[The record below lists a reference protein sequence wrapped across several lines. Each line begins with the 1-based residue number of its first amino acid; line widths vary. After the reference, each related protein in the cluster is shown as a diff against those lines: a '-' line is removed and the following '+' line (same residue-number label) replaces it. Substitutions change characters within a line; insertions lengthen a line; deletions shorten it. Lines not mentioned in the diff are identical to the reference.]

1 MADVITEG
9 KRKTE
14 DHEEVPASKKAKDT
28 DSGSEEETKE
38 SELKNGVEK
47 VTLDLPDEDTLS
59 SMPEENMKKT
69 IDQLEKGKLVADKY
83 VEALTRAYD
92 AFADKNPEFFTE
104 DQQTSLQTLQ
114 SFKEKMTDKKRNTE
128 IEEDTKK
135 AFAYHI
141 EVCKAAM
148 PALFNP
154 VPEEKEPAE
163 EKPEVTETPVEAL
176 FKKAPAVTM
185 DAVYQ
190 VVNTGLTKLVR
201 EKKQLN
207 DELQQLYEKM
217 EISDESLRH
226 QILESMGKEAE
237 GCWRFLQENG
247 EAIFE
252 HYSKVGKSE
261 LVILSLCRDVVA
273 EVIEKIILCRKNWTI
288 AASALNKYSMGA
300 TALVDGPVVSAE
312 QYSNK
317 DHLIG
322 LIPDNR
328 LSLQQLL
335 SDLKRKVDSSDK
347 VIIDHEKSLIPEGG
361 EASYDFI
368 LKELPSKLGRTLSKS
383 LAVEEKLYIGYHLNV
398 IKGCVGKMME
408 LTIARKC
415 LDGKYVFRKD
425 AKGGHGHGRGR
436 DYRSGR
442 DDRHD
447 GWKDRNRNRYGGG
460 LGVKSGGQFDHRGS
474 Y

>member
-14 DHEEVPASKKAKDT
+14 EDHDEVPASKKVKDN

-47 VTLDLPDEDTLS
+47 VTLDLPDEDALN

-69 IDQLEKGKLVADKY
+69 IGQLEKGKFVADKY

-92 AFADKNPEFFTE
+92 AFADKNPDLFTE

-114 SFKEKMTDKKRNTE
+114 AFKEKMTDKKRNTE
-128 IEEDTKK
+128 LDEDTKK

-141 EVCKAAM
+141 EICKAAM
-148 PALFNP
+148 TDLFTP
-154 VPEEKEPAE
+154 VKEEQEPAAE
-163 EKPEVTETPVEAL
+163 APEVAENPVEAL

-190 VVNTGLTKLVR
+190 VVNTGLTQLVR
-201 EKKQLN
+201 NKKQLN
-207 DELQQLYEKM
+207 EELQQLYEKM

-237 GCWRFLQENG
+237 GCWRFLQEHG
-247 EAIFE
+247 PEIFE
-252 HYSKVGKSE
+252 LYSKVGKSE
-261 LVILSLCRDVVA
+261 LVVLSLCRDVVS
-273 EVIEKIILCRKNWTI
+273 EVIEKIILSRKNWTT

-300 TALVDGPVVSAE
+300 TALVCGPVVTPE
-312 QYSNK
+312 QYGNK

-328 LSLQQLL
+328 LALQQLV

-368 LKELPSKLGRTLSKS
+368 IKELPLKLGRTLSKN
-383 LAVEEKLYIGYHLNV
+383 LAVEEKLYIGYHLSV

-425 AKGGHGHGRGR
+425 VKGGHGHGRGR

-442 DDRHD
+442 DDR
-447 GWKDRNRNRYGGG
+447 NRNRYGG
-460 LGVKSGGQFDHRGS
+460 KSGGQFDHRGS

>member
-14 DHEEVPASKKAKDT
+14 EDHDEVPASKKVKDN
-28 DSGSEEETKE
+28 DSGSEEEETKE

-47 VTLDLPDEDTLS
+47 VTLDLPDEDALN

-69 IDQLEKGKLVADKY
+69 IGQLEKGKFVADKY

-92 AFADKNPEFFTE
+92 AFADKNPDLFTE

-114 SFKEKMTDKKRNTE
+114 AFKEKMTDKKRNTE
-128 IEEDTKK
+128 LDEDTKK

-141 EVCKAAM
+141 EICKAAM
-148 PALFNP
+148 TDLFTP
-154 VPEEKEPAE
+154 VKEEQEPAAE
-163 EKPEVTETPVEAL
+163 APEVAENPVEAL

-190 VVNTGLTKLVR
+190 VVNTGLTQLVR
-201 EKKQLN
+201 NKKQLN
-207 DELQQLYEKM
+207 EELQQLYEKM

-237 GCWRFLQENG
+237 GCWRFLQEHG
-247 EAIFE
+247 PEIFE
-252 HYSKVGKSE
+252 LYSKVGKSE
-261 LVILSLCRDVVA
+261 LVVLSLCRDVVS
-273 EVIEKIILCRKNWTI
+273 EVIEKIILSRKNWTT

-300 TALVDGPVVSAE
+300 TALVCGPVVTPE
-312 QYSNK
+312 QYGNK

-328 LSLQQLL
+328 LALQQLV

-368 LKELPSKLGRTLSKS
+368 IKELPLKLGRTLSKN
-383 LAVEEKLYIGYHLNV
+383 LAVEEKLYIGYHLSV

-425 AKGGHGHGRGR
+425 VKGGHGHGRGR

-442 DDRHD
+442 DDR
-447 GWKDRNRNRYGGG
+447 NRNRYGG
-460 LGVKSGGQFDHRGS
+460 KSGGQFDHRGS

>member
-14 DHEEVPASKKAKDT
+14 EDPEEVPAAKKAKDN
-28 DSGSEEETKE
+28 DSGSEEETKEE

-47 VTLDLPDEDTLS
+47 VTLDLPDEDTLN

-69 IDQLEKGKLVADKY
+69 IDQLEKGKFVADKY

-104 DQQTSLQTLQ
+104 DQQTSLQALQ
-114 SFKEKMTDKKRNTE
+114 SFKEKMTDKKRNTD
-128 IEEDTKK
+128 IDEDTKK

-148 PALFNP
+148 TELFTP
-154 VPEEKEPAE
+154 VTEEKETVE
-163 EKPEVTETPVEAL
+163 EKTEVTETPVEAL

-190 VVNTGLTKLVR
+190 VANTGLTKLVR

-237 GCWRFLQENG
+237 GCWRFLQEHG
-247 EAIFE
+247 EEIFE
-252 HYSKVGKSE
+252 HYSKLGKSE
-261 LVILSLCRDVVA
+261 LVILSLCRDVVS
-273 EVIEKIILCRKNWTI
+273 EVIEKIILCRRNWAI
-288 AASALNKYSMGA
+288 AASALNKYPMGA
-300 TALVDGPVVSAE
+300 TALVCGPVITADN
-312 QYSNK
+312 YGNK

-335 SDLKRKVDSSDK
+335 SELKRKVDSSDK
-347 VIIDHEKSLIPEGG
+347 AIIDHEKSLIPEGG

-368 LKELPSKLGRTLSKS
+368 LKELPSKLGRTLSKT
-383 LAVEEKLYIGYHLNV
+383 LAVEEKLYVGYHLNV

-442 DDRHD
+442 DD
-447 GWKDRNRNRYGGG
+447 GWKDRNRNRYGGH
-460 LGVKSGGQFDHRGS
+460 GVKSGGQFDHRGS